1 MTQREQGDHRQVSLG
16 ELEEEGAH
24 MQESKGSGQGDGSQ
38 EQGVHMRTQG
48 WGADVAHR
56 QEQELEG
63 Q

>member
-1 MTQREQGDHRQVSLG
+1 MSQG

-38 EQGVHMRTQG
+38 DHMRTQG

>member
-1 MTQREQGDHRQVSLG
+1 M
-16 ELEEEGAH
+16 EEDAH
-24 MQESKGSGQGDGSQ
+24 MQESKGSEQVDGSQ
-38 EQGVHMRTQG
+38 EQEDHMRTQG